1 VAVIAVTH
9 DSQVTKY
16 ADRTINLVDGLI
28 REEGDDYGT

>member
-1 VAVIAVTH
+1 
-9 DSQVTKY
+9 VTKY